1 MPCQSVSLPDTG
13 EVAGALAV
21 DAALWSAVGWRAH
34 VAGQAGAGRDV
45 VLAAALRE
53 RATRVRVTRVHRLGP
68 PGSDNFCNMN
78 IVKPLLDRRKQFYLP
93 GIFVQPVKGSPS

>member
-1 MPCQSVSLPDTG
+1 MSLPDTG

-21 DAALWSAVGWRAH
+21 DAALWSAVGRRAH

-53 RATRVRVTRVHRLGP
+53 RAARVRVTRGHRRGP